1 MTEMRSQAPSWS
13 RSGAAAAVIVAAAAV
28 AWLAVIH
35 ETDGMV
41 SAPGTMGYGLA
52 GFLVFWTVMMAA
64 MMLPGVAPVGGL
76 YARAIRMQ
84 AAQPGTRAAR
94 VAGLVAGYL
103 IAWAAF
109 GLAAFAVADVAG
121 RLAAHDPDAARWV
134 GAAALVAAGVYQFTR
149 AKSRCLSHCRSPLGV
164 LLHVGSYRGPL
175 RDVRAGLYHGAYCIG
190 CCWGLMVALI
200 ALGVMDLRWMA
211 ALAVVVVLERTW
223 RHGWATVYVVGIG
236 LIVLG
241 LLAPW
246 HPGLIPGLHGP
257 EMPMPMGM

>member
-1 MTEMRSQAPSWS
+1 MTQARRQTPSWS
-13 RSGAAAAVIVAAAAV
+13 RSGAAAAVIVAVAAA

-35 ETDGMV
+35 EANGMV

-52 GFLVFWTVMMAA
+52 GFLAFWTVMMAA
-64 MMLPGVAPVGGL
+64 MMLPAVAPVGGL
-76 YARAIRMQ
+76 YARTIRMQ
-84 AAQPGTRAAR
+84 TSQPRARAAR

-103 IAWAAF
+103 SAWAAF
-109 GLAAFAVADVAG
+109 GLAAFAIADVAG
-121 RLAAHDPDAARWV
+121 RLAARDPDAARWV
-134 GAAALVAAGVYQFTR
+134 GAAVLVAVGVYQFTP
-149 AKSRCLSHCRSPLGV
+149 AKNRCLSHCRSPMGV

-175 RDVRAGLYHGAYCIG
+175 RDVRAGLYHGVYCVG
-190 CCWGLMVALI
+190 CCCGLMVALI

-223 RHGWATVYVVGIG
+223 RYGRSAAYAVGIA

-246 HPGLIPGLHGP
+246 HPSLIPGLHGP
-257 EMPMPMGM
+257 SMPMGM

>member
-1 MTEMRSQAPSWS
+1 MTQAHEPAPSWS
-13 RSGAAAAVIVAAAAV
+13 RSGAAAALIVAAAAM

-35 ETDGMV
+35 EANGMV

-52 GFLVFWTVMMAA
+52 GFLAFWTVMMAA
-64 MMLPGVAPVGGL
+64 MMLPAVAPVGGL
-76 YARAIRMQ
+76 YARTIRMQ
-84 AAQPGTRAAR
+84 TAERRTRAAR

-103 IAWAAF
+103 GVWAAF
-109 GLAAFAVADVAG
+109 GVAAFVIADVAG
-121 RLAAHDPDAARWV
+121 RLAARDPDTARWV
-134 GAAALVAAGVYQFTR
+134 GAAVLVAAGVYQFMP
-149 AKSRCLSHCRSPLGV
+149 AKNRCLSHCRSPLGV
-164 LLHVGSYRGPL
+164 LLHVGSYRGRL
-175 RDVRAGLYHGAYCIG
+175 RDVRAGLYHGAYCVG

-223 RHGWATVYVVGIG
+223 RYGWAAAYAVGVG

-241 LLAPW
+241 LLAPS

-257 EMPMPMGM
+257 SMPMGM

>member
-1 MTEMRSQAPSWS
+1 MTQARRQAPSWS
-13 RSGAAAAVIVAAAAV
+13 RSGAAATVIVAVAAV

-35 ETDGMV
+35 EANGMI

-52 GFLVFWTVMMAA
+52 GFLAFWTVMMAA
-64 MMLPGVAPVGGL
+64 MMLPAVAPVGGL
-76 YARAIRMQ
+76 YARTIRMQ
-84 AAQPGTRAAR
+84 TAERRMRAAR

-103 IAWAAF
+103 GAWAAF
-109 GLAAFAVADVAG
+109 GLAAFAIADVAG
-121 RLAAHDPDAARWV
+121 RLAARDPDAARWA
-134 GAAALVAAGVYQFTR
+134 GAAVLVAVGVYQFTP
-149 AKSRCLSHCRSPLGV
+149 AKNRCLSHCRSPMSV

-175 RDVRAGLYHGAYCIG
+175 RDVRAGLYHGAYCVG

-223 RHGWATVYVVGIG
+223 RYGWATAYAVGIG

-241 LLAPW
+241 LFAPS

-257 EMPMPMGM
+257 SPPMGM

>member
-1 MTEMRSQAPSWS
+1 MTQVREPAPSWS
-13 RSGAAAAVIVAAAAV
+13 RSGVAAAVIVAAAAV

-35 ETDGMV
+35 EARGMV

-64 MMLPGVAPVGGL
+64 MMLPAVAPVGEL
-76 YARAIRMQ
+76 YARTIRMQ
-84 AAQPGTRAAR
+84 APERRTRTAR

-109 GLAAFAVADVAG
+109 GLAAFAIADLAG
-121 RLAAHDPDAARWV
+121 RLAARDPDVARWA
-134 GAAALVAAGVYQFTR
+134 GAAALVAAGVYQFTP
-149 AKSRCLSHCRSPLGV
+149 AKNRCLSHCRSPLGV
-164 LLHVGSYRGPL
+164 LLHVSSYRGPL
-175 RDVRAGLYHGAYCIG
+175 RDVRAGLYHGAYCVG
-190 CCWGLMVALI
+190 CCWGLMAALI

-211 ALAVVVVLERTW
+211 AVAVVVVLERTW
-223 RHGWATVYVVGIG
+223 RYGWVTAYAVGMG

-241 LLAPW
+241 LLAPS

-257 EMPMPMGM
+257 TMPMGM

>member
-1 MTEMRSQAPSWS
+1 MGAGDRAPSWS
-13 RSGAAAAVIVAAAAV
+13 RGGAAAAVIVAGAGI

-35 ETDGMV
+35 VADGMV
-41 SAPGTMGYGLA
+41 SAPGTMGYDLA

-84 AAQPGTRAAR
+84 AARAGTRAAR

-103 IAWAAF
+103 LAWGAF
-109 GLAAFAVADVAG
+109 GVAAFAIADVAG
-121 RLAAHDPDAARWV
+121 RLAARDPGAARWA
-134 GAAALVAAGVYQFTR
+134 GAAALVAAGIYQFTP
-149 AKSRCLSHCRSPLGV
+149 AKNRCLSHCRSPLGV
-164 LLHVGSYRGPL
+164 LLHVGSYRGRL
-175 RDVRAGLYHGAYCIG
+175 RDVRAGLYHGAYCVG

-200 ALGVMDLRWMA
+200 VLGVMDLRWMA
-211 ALAVVVVLERTW
+211 ALAAVVVLERTW
-223 RHGWATVYVVGIG
+223 RYGWATAYAVGIG

-257 EMPMPMGM
+257 PQMPMGM